1 MSIKVIEWA
10 YGQGQVEELDTMK
23 GSCVLAALNAQTM
36 DVNDKV
42 YSLTNVNAKGARN
55 VAR

>member
-10 YGQGQVEELDTMK
+10 YGQGRVEELDTMK